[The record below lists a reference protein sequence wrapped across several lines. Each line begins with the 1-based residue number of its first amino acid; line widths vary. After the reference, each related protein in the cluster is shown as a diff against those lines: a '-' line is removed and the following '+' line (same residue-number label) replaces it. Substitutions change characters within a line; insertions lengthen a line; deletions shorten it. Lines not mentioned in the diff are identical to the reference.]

1 MKTLF
6 LSVALLFATFVNA
19 QSGQK
24 NFIDQPYI
32 EVTGKAEF
40 EVVPDKITLNV
51 QLSETDNRTRTPL
64 EDREKQLMTKLAQSG
79 VDVAKDVKVKDQMSV
94 FQSKVFSKDIVQK
107 KEYLVTVTDAAT
119 VQRIFANLET
129 IGVSNVS
136 VYKLENS
143 KIEQHRKDVKLR
155 AIKAAQEKA
164 RSLAEAVGQ
173 NIGKAMFVQEIN
185 YYPSAAM
192 QSNVLRGVNAYGI
205 EKEEDLNY
213 EFQNLKVESTI
224 LCRFELK

>member
-1 MKTLF
+1 M
-6 LSVALLFATFVNA
+6 
-19 QSGQK
+19 
-24 NFIDQPYI
+24 
-32 EVTGKAEF
+32 
-40 EVVPDKITLNV
+40 NV

-155 AIKAAQEKA
+155 AIEAAQEKA

>member
-1 MKTLF
+1 
-6 LSVALLFATFVNA
+6 
-19 QSGQK
+19 
-24 NFIDQPYI
+24 
-32 EVTGKAEF
+32 KAEL

-64 EDREKQLMTKLAQSG
+64 EEREKQLMTKLAESG
-79 VDVAKDVKVKDQMSV
+79 VNVVKNVKVKDQMSS
-94 FQSKVFSKDIVQK
+94 FQSRVFSKDIVQK
-107 KEYLVTVTDAAT
+107 KEYLVTVADAAT
-119 VQRIFANLET
+119 VQRVFANLEA
-129 IGVSNVS
+129 IGISNVS

-143 KIEQHRKDVKLR
+143 KIEQHRKDVKAK

-173 NIGKAMFVQEIN
+173 TVGKAIYVQEIN
-185 YYPSAAM
+185 FYPSVAM
-192 QSNVLRGVNAYGI
+192 QSNVLQRANVIGYGVTDKA
-205 EKEEDLNY
+205 EDLNY

>member
-1 MKTLF
+1 M
-6 LSVALLFATFVNA
+6 
-19 QSGQK
+19 
-24 NFIDQPYI
+24 
-32 EVTGKAEF
+32 
-40 EVVPDKITLNV
+40 NV

-107 KEYLVTVTDAAT
+107 KEFLVTVTDAAT

-173 NIGKAMFVQEIN
+173 NIGKAMYIQEIN
-185 YYPSAAM
+185 YYNSVM
-192 QSNVLRGVNAYGI
+192 QANVLQRANVVAYGVA
-205 EKEEDLNY
+205 EREEDLNY